1 LYKVVLHP
9 INVASRLAR
18 HEFMI
23 ARPLQL
29 LPDTQLESLESL
41 NISGTEWFSV
51 GGALV
56 SEETPRKKAQRG
68 ENKNFTTW
76 FF

>member
-1 LYKVVLHP
+1 LDKVVLHP
-9 INVASRLAR
+9 INLASRLAR

-29 LPDTQLESLESL
+29 LPDTQLEYLESL
-41 NISGTEWFSV
+41 NISGTESFSV

-56 SEETPRKKAQRG
+56 SEETPRKKPNRVRV
-68 ENKNFTTW
+68 KISILDF
-76 FF
+76 